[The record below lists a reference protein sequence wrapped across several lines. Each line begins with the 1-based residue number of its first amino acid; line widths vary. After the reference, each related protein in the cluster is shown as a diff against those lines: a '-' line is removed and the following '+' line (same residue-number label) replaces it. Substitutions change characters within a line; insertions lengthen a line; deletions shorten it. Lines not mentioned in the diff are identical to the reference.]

1 MSKVSTEILFD
12 KFEVIKLL
20 KKDDNTCVYLADH
33 IYLGKK
39 IILKTLNIEN
49 LSDKSILE
57 RFKREAKIL
66 AGLEHPNL
74 IKVLDFGMF
83 RNFFYISFEFFESKN
98 LREIMNR
105 NDLLLDQKLSLFRQI
120 LYALNYS
127 HQNKIIH
134 RDIKPEN
141 ILVNANFELKIAD
154 FGLAL
159 ILNENNLT
167 NSSSILGTPSY
178 MAPEQIRGEKV
189 LQTDLFS
196 AGIVAF
202 ELFFGVNP
210 FIGENINETLN
221 NILNFKEEIIFA
233 DTKNMP
239 ENIVESLK
247 LLLKKNI
254 RDRANAASSVLK
266 ILGDDSE
273 LLKINKISP
282 QKNKKKST
290 IIILAFVFSSI
301 LVIFGLILLKNSHQ
315 KSQVSLNNNQQNSFK
330 KQINLSD
337 SLPAITDQK
346 IKTIHVKKE
355 AIAKLKTDLKVDN
368 LKSKAEIFDNGQLS
382 VECFP
387 WANVFVDDKLI
398 DQTPINSYS
407 LTRGKHI
414 ITLENPNFPAY
425 SQNITI
431 VSNNQTSIK
440 LNFNN
445 LVGYLSCQIYPWG
458 KVYINE
464 VYKGTTPLQKPIPLL
479 PGKYVVTVRNPNF
492 DEYSKK
498 IQISAKETLN
508 ININLEN
515 TK

>member
-1 MSKVSTEILFD
+1 MNKVSTEILFD

-33 IYLGKK
+33 IYLGKR
-39 IILKTLNIEN
+39 IILKTLDIEN
-49 LSDKSILE
+49 LADKSTLE

-66 AGLEHPNL
+66 AKLDHPNL

-83 RNFFYISFEFFESKN
+83 NHFFYISFEFFESKN
-98 LREIMNR
+98 LREIINK
-105 NDLLLDQKLSLFRQI
+105 NELVLDQKLSLFRQI
-120 LYALNYS
+120 LEALNYS

-141 ILVNANFELKIAD
+141 ILVNSNFELKIAD

-167 NSSSILGTPSY
+167 NSSSILGTPGY

-196 AGIVAF
+196 AGTVAY

-210 FIGENINETLN
+210 FLGENINETLN

-233 DTKNMP
+233 DTKNLP
-239 ENIVESLK
+239 DNIVESLK

-254 RDRANAASSVLK
+254 RDRANNASSVLN
-266 ILGDDSE
+266 ILGDE
-273 LLKINKISP
+273 RKLPENIKIPI
-282 QKNKKKST
+282 QKNIGKSRVF
-290 IIILAFVFSSI
+290 ILIVSFMSILAI
-301 LVIFGLILLKNSHQ
+301 LGLILLKNTPQ
-315 KSQVSLNNNQQNSFK
+315 KSLVIPITQQNSIK
-330 KQINLSD
+330 KQINLSN
-337 SLPAITDQK
+337 SRPAISKQRIESNT
-346 IKTIHVKKE
+346 VKKE
-355 AIAKLKTDLKVDN
+355 TIKKPTDLKVDN
-368 LKSKAEIFDNGQLS
+368 FKPKALELSNGQLS

-407 LTRGKHI
+407 ISSGKHI
-414 ITLENPNFPAY
+414 IKLENPNFPTY
-425 SQNITI
+425 SQNVLI

-440 LNFNN
+440 VNFNN

-458 KVYINE
+458 KIYINGI
-464 VYKGTTPLQKPIPLL
+464 YKGTTPLQKAIPLF
-479 PGKYVVTVRNPNF
+479 PGDYILKVINPNLKEF
-492 DEYSKK
+492 SKK
-498 IQISAKETLN
+498 IQISAKETYDFSV
-508 ININLEN
+508 NLEN
-515 TK
+515 VK

>member
-1 MSKVSTEILFD
+1 MNKVSTEILFD

-39 IILKTLNIEN
+39 IILKTLDVENIV
-49 LSDKSILE
+49 DKSILE

-66 AGLEHPNL
+66 AKLEHPNL

-83 RNFFYISFEFFESKN
+83 NHFFYISFEFFESKN
-98 LREIMNR
+98 LREIINKNELR
-105 NDLLLDQKLSLFRQI
+105 FDQKLSLFRQI

-141 ILVNANFELKIAD
+141 ILVNSNLELKIAD

-159 ILNENNLT
+159 ILDENNLT

-196 AGIVAF
+196 AGTVAY

-210 FIGENINETLN
+210 FLGENINETLN
-221 NILNFKEEIIFA
+221 NILNFQEEKIFA

-239 ENIVESLK
+239 DYIVESLK
-247 LLLKKNI
+247 LLLKKNL
-254 RDRANAASSVLK
+254 RDRANTALSVLK
-266 ILGDDSE
+266 LLGEDDKLQE
-273 LLKINKISP
+273 EIKFP
-282 QKNKKKST
+282 QQKNKEKSKVILLIT
-290 IIILAFVFSSI
+290 AFISILAI
-301 LVIFGLILLKNSHQ
+301 LGLILIKNYSK
-315 KSQVSLNNNQQNSFK
+315 KSQIIPPVIQDSYKNQT
-330 KQINLSD
+330 NLPNTFAVKS
-337 SLPAITDQK
+337 DQK
-346 IKTIHVKKE
+346 IKTKTIKKDVNTKP
-355 AIAKLKTDLKVDN
+355 ADLKVNNMQQKTMD
-368 LKSKAEIFDNGQLS
+368 LGNGQLS

-387 WANVFVDDKLI
+387 WANVFVDNKLI

-407 LTRGKHI
+407 ISSGKHVI
-414 ITLENPNFPAY
+414 KLENPNFPAY
-425 SQNITI
+425 NQNVTI

-440 LNFNN
+440 VNFNN

-458 KVYINE
+458 KVYINGI
-464 VYKGTTPLQKPIPLL
+464 YMGTTPLQKPIPLF
-479 PGKYVVTVRNPNF
+479 PGEYVISITNPDLKEF
-492 DEYSKK
+492 SKK
-498 IQISAKETLN
+498 IQISAKATFELN
-508 ININLEN
+508 VNLEN
-515 TK
+515 IK

>member
-1 MSKVSTEILFD
+1 MNKVSTEILFD

-39 IILKTLNIEN
+39 IILKTLDVEN
-49 LSDKSILE
+49 LADKSILE

-66 AGLEHPNL
+66 AKLEHPNL

-83 RNFFYISFEFFESKN
+83 NHFFYISFEFFVSKN
-98 LREIMNR
+98 LREIINK
-105 NDLLLDQKLSLFRQI
+105 NELQLDQKLSLFRQI

-127 HQNKIIH
+127 HQNNIIH

-141 ILVNANFELKIAD
+141 ILVNSNFELKIAD

-167 NSSSILGTPSY
+167 NSSSILGTPGY

-196 AGIVAF
+196 AGTVAY

-239 ENIVESLK
+239 DNIVESLK

-254 RDRANAASSVLK
+254 RDRANTASSVLN
-266 ILGDDSE
+266 ILGDDGKLPGE
-273 LLKINKISP
+273 IEIPL
-282 QKNKKKST
+282 QKHIGKSKVIFL
-290 IIILAFVFSSI
+290 IIAFVAFLAI
-301 LVIFGLILLKNSHQ
+301 LGLILHKNITI
-315 KSQVSLNNNQQNSFK
+315 KSQVIPTTQQNSLNK
-330 KQINLSD
+330 PTNLPN
-337 SLPAITDQK
+337 SLSFIPDQK
-346 IKTIHVKKE
+346 IKTNTVKKE
-355 AIAKLKTDLKVDN
+355 TIKKSTDPKVNNLQQKAIEL
-368 LKSKAEIFDNGQLS
+368 ENGQLS

-407 LTRGKHI
+407 ISSGKHI
-414 ITLENPNFPAY
+414 IKLENPNFPAY
-425 SQNITI
+425 NQTVTI
-431 VSNNQTSIK
+431 ISNNQTSIK
-440 LNFNN
+440 INFNN

-458 KVYINE
+458 KIYINGN
-464 VYKGTTPLQKPIPLL
+464 YKGTTPLQKPIPLF
-479 PGKYVVTVRNPNF
+479 PGEYVLTVTNPDLKEF
-492 DEYSKK
+492 TKK
-498 IQISAKETLN
+498 IQILAKETFDFNL
-508 ININLEN
+508 NLEN
-515 TK
+515 MK